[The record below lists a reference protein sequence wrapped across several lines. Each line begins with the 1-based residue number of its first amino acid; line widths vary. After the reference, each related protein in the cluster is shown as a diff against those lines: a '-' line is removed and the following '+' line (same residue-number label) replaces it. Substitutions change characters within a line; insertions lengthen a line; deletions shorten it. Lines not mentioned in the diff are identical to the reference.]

1 MPFNNPSDYINAF
14 TNLRSDASRTR
25 WSELTKHRA
34 PHKPLLLLAVID
46 MFGQESIRSNLIEL
60 TPDLG
65 ETFTLY
71 WSRVMPPDQRANIAL
86 PFFHLQSDGFWHLVP
101 RPGKEAILAA
111 TQKTASVTYLR
122 ELALGAKLDDG
133 LFSLLRDE
141 ESRNVLRAVLIET
154 YFAPELQRGL
164 YEQSTINAEAFVYSE
179 ELLERVRQH
188 RQASASDELKPTV
201 RDQGFRRAVVA
212 AYDHHCAMC
221 GIRMLTADG
230 HTVVDAA
237 HIIPWSISHKDDPR
251 NGMAL
256 CRLCH
261 WSFDEGM
268 LGVSA
273 RYVVIASPQVT
284 VGRNVPQ
291 HVPSLAGLNIVTP
304 VDPLFS
310 PDLDALKW
318 HRQNIFRN
326 R

>member
-1 MPFNNPSDYINAF
+1 MSLNNPSDYIGAF
-14 TNLRSDASRTR
+14 ANLRSDASHTR
-25 WSELTKHRA
+25 WSALTRHRA

-46 MFGQESIRSNLIEL
+46 LFAQGDIQSNLIEL

-71 WSRVMPPDQRANIAL
+71 WSRVMPPDQRGNIAL
-86 PFFHLQSDGFWHLVP
+86 PFFYLKSDSFWHLVP
-101 RPGKEAILAA
+101 RPGKEEILTA
-111 TQKTASVTYLR
+111 TQKSTSVTHLR
-122 ELALGAKLDDG
+122 ELVLGAKLDDE

-141 ESRNVLRAVLIET
+141 ESRNVLRTVLIET

-164 YEQSTINAEAFVYSE
+164 LEQSTINAEAFTYSE
-179 ELLERVRQH
+179 ELLEQVRQH
-188 RQASASDELKPTV
+188 RQASASDELKPAV

-212 AYDHHCAMC
+212 AYDHRCAIC

-230 HTVVDAA
+230 HTIVDAA
-237 HIIPWSISHKDDPR
+237 HIIPWSITHNDSPL

-273 RYVVIASPQVT
+273 RYVVIASSQVT
-284 VGRNVPQ
+284 VSRNIPQ
-291 HVPSLAGLNIVTP
+291 HVSTLAGLNIVNP
-304 VDPLFS
+304 IDLLFM

-318 HRQNIFRN
+318 HRQRVFRN